1 MSYANTSC
9 SIAGKTHKPIPVYQ
23 APPSYRRICREPLKT
38 FQEQQLASLDPNGA
52 RARLFSKENP
62 EAARVGDILL
72 VRTNSGEP
80 FAGVC
85 INIRKRG
92 VDTAILLR
100 NHLTRVGVEMWFKI
114 YSPSVTGI
122 EVVQR
127 REKRARRAR
136 LYYMRQ
142 PKHDLGSV
150 DGIVR
155 QYLRQRAALGASGM
169 ARNRSGNADKKK
181 KNK

>member
-1 MSYANTSC
+1 M
-9 SIAGKTHKPIPVYQ
+9 
-23 APPSYRRICREPLKT
+23 
-38 FQEQQLASLDPNGA
+38 
-52 RARLFSKENP
+52 
-62 EAARVGDILL
+62 
-72 VRTNSGEP
+72 RTTAGEP

-85 INIRKRG
+85 ISIRKRG

-122 EVVQR
+122 EIVQR

-142 PKHDLGSV
+142 PKHDMGSV

-155 QYLRQRAALGASGM
+155 QYLRQRALLGTKVKGRDA
-169 ARNRSGNADKKK
+169 NTDKKSHK
-181 KNK
+181 RGRH